1 MPGTL
6 KTYKARGIVLNS
18 LKYGD
23 SAMVVH
29 LLTDALGRQSYMV
42 QGVRSSRGR
51 GSKLAL
57 FQPMFALEFEG
68 LTSSRQQMHRF
79 REVQSGIVLQ
89 RMPFDVRRSTIAL
102 FMAEVLYRL
111 VKESEPD
118 SQLFDFVW
126 ESIGA
131 LDSMEEGVANFHLW
145 FLVNLSRFL
154 GFYPGNEYMPGAW
167 FDACEGSYTVQKPP
181 HATVMTP
188 GERSSNER
196 LRGVRRTLPGR
207 NRTQPYTA
215 ERFSG
220 GFAGLLRLPP
230 GRDPRRA
237 VGPYSARGVL
247 TGKPTSEDNGLFRQA
262 TTQSASPVYRVRK
275 QRRTGSFAGY

>member
-145 FLVNLSRFL
+145 FLTNLSRFL
-154 GFYPGNEYMPGAW
+154 GFSPGNAYLPGAW
-167 FDACEGSYTVQKPP
+167 FDIREGSFTPLRPP
-181 HATVMTP
+181 H
-188 GERSSNER
+188 GEVLSADDARILHDLLECD
-196 LRGVRRTLPGR
+196 VRYIAEIGL
-207 NRTQPYTA
+207 NRRQRVAYLDA
-215 ERFSG
+215 
-220 GFAGLLRLPP
+220 LLVYYGYHL
-230 GRDPRRA
+230 DAIHA
-237 VGPYSARGVL
+237 V
-247 TGKPTSEDNGLFRQA
+247 
-262 TTQSASPVYRVRK
+262 QSVRIL
-275 QRRTGSFAGY
+275 QEVF

>member
-1 MPGTL
+1 
-6 KTYKARGIVLNS
+6 
-18 LKYGD
+18 
-23 SAMVVH
+23 MVVH

-102 FMAEVLYRL
+102 FMAEVLCRL

-188 GERSSNER
+188 ENAR
-196 LRGVRRTLPGR
+196 LMNDFVECDVRCLAEIGL
-207 NRTQPYTA
+207 NRTQRSAFLEALLAYYGYHLDVLNL
-215 ERFSG
+215 FS
-220 GFAGLLRLPP
+220 L
-230 GRDPRRA
+230 
-237 VGPYSARGVL
+237 
-247 TGKPTSEDNGLFRQA
+247 
-262 TTQSASPVYRVRK
+262 
-275 QRRTGSFAGY
+275 

>member
-188 GERSSNER
+188 ENAR
-196 LRGVRRTLPGR
+196 LMNDFVECDVRCLAEIGL
-207 NRTQPYTA
+207 NRTQRSA
-215 ERFSG
+215 FLE
-220 GFAGLLRLPP
+220 ALLPP

>member
-111 VKESEPD
+111 VKRASLTA
-118 SQLFDFVW
+118 SCSISCGRVSGRWTVW
-126 ESIGA
+126 KRAWPIST
-131 LDSMEEGVANFHLW
+131 S
-145 FLVNLSRFL
+145 
-154 GFYPGNEYMPGAW
+154 GFW
-167 FDACEGSYTVQKPP
+167 
-181 HATVMTP
+181 
-188 GERSSNER
+188 
-196 LRGVRRTLPGR
+196 
-207 NRTQPYTA
+207 
-215 ERFSG
+215 
-220 GFAGLLRLPP
+220 
-230 GRDPRRA
+230 
-237 VGPYSARGVL
+237 
-247 TGKPTSEDNGLFRQA
+247 
-262 TTQSASPVYRVRK
+262 
-275 QRRTGSFAGY
+275 

>member
-1 MPGTL
+1 
-6 KTYKARGIVLNS
+6 
-18 LKYGD
+18 
-23 SAMVVH
+23 MVVH

-51 GSKLAL
+51 GSETGVVPADVRPRIPK
-57 FQPMFALEFEG
+57 G

-154 GFYPGNEYMPGAW
+154 GILSGKRIYASAW
-167 FDACEGSYTVQKPP
+167 FDACEGSLHRAK
-181 HATVMTP
+181 AAACDGNDP

-196 LRGVRRTLPGR
+196 LRGG
-207 NRTQPYTA
+207 
-215 ERFSG
+215 
-220 GFAGLLRLPP
+220 
-230 GRDPRRA
+230 
-237 VGPYSARGVL
+237 
-247 TGKPTSEDNGLFRQA
+247 A
-262 TTQSASPVYRVRK
+262 TYVAWPK
-275 QRRTGSFAGY
+275 

>member
-102 FMAEVLYRL
+102 FMACLLYT
-111 VKESEPD
+111 
-118 SQLFDFVW
+118 
-126 ESIGA
+126 
-131 LDSMEEGVANFHLW
+131 
-145 FLVNLSRFL
+145 SR
-154 GFYPGNEYMPGAW
+154 
-167 FDACEGSYTVQKPP
+167 CV
-181 HATVMTP
+181 
-188 GERSSNER
+188 
-196 LRGVRRTLPGR
+196 
-207 NRTQPYTA
+207 
-215 ERFSG
+215 
-220 GFAGLLRLPP
+220 
-230 GRDPRRA
+230 
-237 VGPYSARGVL
+237 
-247 TGKPTSEDNGLFRQA
+247 
-262 TTQSASPVYRVRK
+262 
-275 QRRTGSFAGY
+275 

>member
-29 LLTDALGRQSYMV
+29 LLTDAVGRQSYMV

-111 VKESEPD
+111 V
-118 SQLFDFVW
+118 
-126 ESIGA
+126 
-131 LDSMEEGVANFHLW
+131 
-145 FLVNLSRFL
+145 R
-154 GFYPGNEYMPGAW
+154 EY
-167 FDACEGSYTVQKPP
+167 
-181 HATVMTP
+181 
-188 GERSSNER
+188 
-196 LRGVRRTLPGR
+196 
-207 NRTQPYTA
+207 
-215 ERFSG
+215 
-220 GFAGLLRLPP
+220 
-230 GRDPRRA
+230 
-237 VGPYSARGVL
+237 
-247 TGKPTSEDNGLFRQA
+247 
-262 TTQSASPVYRVRK
+262 ASPTGVVRFRVGECR
-275 QRRTGSFAGY
+275 GAGRWTRAWPISTSGFW

>member
-188 GERSSNER
+188 ENA
-196 LRGVRRTLPGR
+196 GVRRTLPGR

-262 TTQSASPVYRVRK
+262 TTQSASPVCRVRK

>member
-1 MPGTL
+1 MPGKL

-29 LLTDALGRQSYMV
+29 LLTDAWGAELHGAGCPQQS
-42 QGVRSSRGR
+42 GTGFE
-51 GSKLAL
+51 LAL

-131 LDSMEEGVANFHLW
+131 LDSMGRGRGQFPP
-145 FLVNLSRFL
+145 LVSGESEPFPGILSGKRI
-154 GFYPGNEYMPGAW
+154 YARRW
-167 FDACEGSYTVQKPP
+167 FDACEGSYTVQKAAACDGNDP
-181 HATVMTP
+181 
-188 GERSSNER
+188 
-196 LRGVRRTLPGR
+196 RRTL
-207 NRTQPYTA
+207 
-215 ERFSG
+215 
-220 GFAGLLRLPP
+220 
-230 GRDPRRA
+230 
-237 VGPYSARGVL
+237 V
-247 TGKPTSEDNGLFRQA
+247 
-262 TTQSASPVYRVRK
+262 
-275 QRRTGSFAGY
+275 

>member
-29 LLTDALGRQSYMV
+29 LLTDALGRPELTWCT
-42 QGVRSSRGR
+42 GVRRQSGT
-51 GSKLAL
+51 GFETGVVPA
-57 FQPMFALEFEG
+57 MFALEFEG

-154 GFYPGNEYMPGAW
+154 GFYPGNEYMPAP
-167 FDACEGSYTVQKPP
+167 GSMPAKDR
-181 HATVMTP
+181 TP
-188 GERSSNER
+188 CKS
-196 LRGVRRTLPGR
+196 RRM
-207 NRTQPYTA
+207 
-215 ERFSG
+215 
-220 GFAGLLRLPP
+220 
-230 GRDPRRA
+230 RR
-237 VGPYSARGVL
+237 
-247 TGKPTSEDNGLFRQA
+247 
-262 TTQSASPVYRVRK
+262 
-275 QRRTGSFAGY
+275 

>member
-111 VKESEPD
+111 VKESLTA
-118 SQLFDFVW
+118 SCSISCGRVSGRWTVW
-126 ESIGA
+126 KRAWPIST
-131 LDSMEEGVANFHLW
+131 S
-145 FLVNLSRFL
+145 
-154 GFYPGNEYMPGAW
+154 GFW
-167 FDACEGSYTVQKPP
+167 
-181 HATVMTP
+181 
-188 GERSSNER
+188 
-196 LRGVRRTLPGR
+196 
-207 NRTQPYTA
+207 
-215 ERFSG
+215 
-220 GFAGLLRLPP
+220 
-230 GRDPRRA
+230 
-237 VGPYSARGVL
+237 
-247 TGKPTSEDNGLFRQA
+247 
-262 TTQSASPVYRVRK
+262 
-275 QRRTGSFAGY
+275 